1 MPVTLMVWIV
11 GTTLQDTDVDP
22 EAVRFHTSDSS
33 QIEGRQVSKAV
44 LSQLDTFLISN
55 WMSSPLDEIGKQMLR
70 RVAEEDACVTMYEL
84 DVEDPLTVCT
94 TSM

>member
-1 MPVTLMVWIV
+1 VLRYHADPTIDLRQHRAGVKCPGYGQYAGNTDGLDRRHHAAE
-11 GTTLQDTDVDP
+11 DTDVDP

-55 WMSSPLDEIGKQMLR
+55 
-70 RVAEEDACVTMYEL
+70 
-84 DVEDPLTVCT
+84 
-94 TSM
+94 